1 MSMTPTDFINQ
12 FPEFSDVLP
21 TRIQFW
27 IDKSAVY
34 IDPIAWGTLSDDA
47 IAYWVAHQISFGDQN
62 AQAITDGDEAGAI
75 MKKAGD
81 TAIQFS
87 DKVALA
93 RLTGDSYLNTTYGQY
108 FLQLRRTFGAGI
120 FAV

>member
-1 MSMTPTDFINQ
+1 MTPDDFILQ
-12 FPEFSDVLP
+12 FPEFSNVLP
-21 TRIQFW
+21 ARIQYW
-27 IDKSAVY
+27 INKSATY
-34 IDPIAWGTLSDDA
+34 IDPVAWGTVSDDA
-47 IAYWVAHQISFGDQN
+47 IAYWVAHQIAFGDQN
-62 AQAITDGDEAGAI
+62 AQGVTDGDEAGAI

-87 DKVALA
+87 DKVAVA
-93 RLTGDSYLNTTYGQY
+93 RLTGDSYLSTPYGQY